1 MTSPK
6 VVFNSKFTHAFN
18 RREAGYTKKQIEGL
32 KKKIA
37 RKFDYFSNEEKRIM
51 NLFEY
56 YTGNLTKNERMN
68 LVIENGSNATKEEI
82 EKRKKHFIKYAEDS
96 NLWQGVVSFNNDY
109 LNENITIKELEQ
121 EMIKNILPR
130 LFKKMG
136 FIDKNNMAYNLSV
149 HGDTDNIHIHYSFIE
164 KCPNYIYGNKKIGY
178 RRKGELTQ
186 EEIDFMKNEVVL
198 AVERKR
204 YLTPMITITNK
215 EIDNL
220 KKYFNPKD
228 KNFILRDKKDLLMEE
243 KILRLGRLLY
253 SQRKVVSKRIK
264 FNSVRDQEIKE
275 LTKDIKKHLFNSKSE
290 LYNDY
295 LNFKDSVNDIN
306 KYLYSV
312 NIDNNVSKINVD
324 ELLSDSK
331 EKYVDNFILNSIINH
346 ADYLYKAKSKKYNI
360 VKEDDLLSE
369 IILKEYKKNKN
380 QTRFNI
386 LNNYLSNT
394 TSTKQYKNKYKV
406 INAIKNINAEMEE
419 AQREFSKLFQNEKQ
433 IN

>member
-82 EKRKKHFIKYAEDS
+82 EKRKKQFIKYAEDS

-136 FIDKNNMAYNLSV
+136 FIDKNDMAYNLSV

-253 SQRKVVSKRIK
+253 SQRKDVSKRIK

-346 ADYLYKAKSKKYNI
+346 ADYLYKTKSKKYNI